1 MPNFQNFFFISVA
14 YMLDTSRVNSRTI
27 SLLHP
32 VWNCFFDGFYSSF
45 ADPGCLY
52 RILSFSILTQI
63 LFLNSRKYDPGCS
76 FRIRIPDPDPDILPY
91 PGSWGLKKHRI
102 RIRNTVLFYLTSAP
116 DPFCSRDPSGMGE
129 ISGSGSRS
137 GSGMNNPD
145 HISESLEQFFGLKTT

>member
-1 MPNFQNFFFISVA
+1 MI
-14 YMLDTSRVNSRTI
+14 RVVHSG
-27 SLLHP
+27 SE
-32 VWNCFFDGFYSSF
+32 S
-45 ADPGCLY
+45 
-52 RILSFSILTQI
+52 
-63 LFLNSRKYDPGCS
+63 
-76 FRIRIPDPDPDILPY
+76 RIRILIFYPY

>member
-32 VWNCFFDGFYSSF
+32 VCNCFFDGFYSSF

-52 RILSFSILTQI
+52 RILIFSILTQI

-76 FRIRIPDPDPDILPY
+76 FRIRIPDPDILPVSRIL
-91 PGSWGLKKHRI
+91 GSKK
-102 RIRNTVLFYLTSAP
+102 AP
-116 DPFCSRDPSGMGE
+116 DPDPQHCSILPHLSSGSFLFTGSGIHPGWVKYRDPDQD
-129 ISGSGSRS
+129 
-137 GSGMNNPD
+137 PD
-145 HISESLEQFFGLKTT
+145 PE